1 MTSFSSIFK
10 ELTKS
15 KLRLVRRLAFLQ
27 IVVGV
32 LLGFWALLRMAFQGE
47 SKSYMLTA
55 FITITPLFDLA
66 YLFLS
71 SRKNEQV
78 YASQTWRLAPI
89 KNSALLFANLGSAI
103 IDGIFLV
110 ILQIAMIV
118 IAGLPV
124 IITSEFWQTT
134 FKNFG
139 SIGEGKLWQDI
150 HLADLLSVILLII
163 LIGMFIYLAVSLIN
177 FTGKIVS
184 DFLPEKIS
192 KLVYFLVVV
201 SLTCIGLIFLMNVY
215 WFVMNSLTG
224 FLQNGMFLTTLSKD
238 AIDVRSNLT
247 ENYLTMAVVLVVDII
262 LIIVNIFLLNKYHEA
277 KI

>member
-32 LLGFWALLRMAFQGE
+32 LFGFWALLRMAFQGE

-110 ILQIAMIV
+110 ILQIVMII

-124 IITSEFWQTT
+124 IITNEFWQTT

-150 HLADLLSVILLII
+150 HLAD
-163 LIGMFIYLAVSLIN
+163 
-177 FTGKIVS
+177 
-184 DFLPEKIS
+184 
-192 KLVYFLVVV
+192 

>member
-15 KLRLVRRLAFLQ
+15 KLRLVRRLALLQ

-32 LLGFWALLRMAFQGE
+32 LLGFWALLKMAFQGE

-110 ILQIAMIV
+110 ILQIVMIV

-124 IITSEFWQTT
+124 IITNEFWQTT

-224 FLQNGMFLTTLSKD
+224 FCK
-238 AIDVRSNLT
+238 
-247 ENYLTMAVVLVVDII
+247 MAC
-262 LIIVNIFLLNKYHEA
+262 F
-277 KI
+277 

>member
-15 KLRLVRRLAFLQ
+15 KLRLVRRLALLQ

-32 LLGFWALLRMAFQGE
+32 LLGFWALLKMAFQGE

-124 IITSEFWQTT
+124 IITNEFWQTT

-139 SIGEGKLWQDI
+139 SIGEEKLWQDI

>member
-15 KLRLVRRLAFLQ
+15 KLRLVRRLALLQ

-32 LLGFWALLRMAFQGE
+32 LLGFGALLKMAFQGE

-110 ILQIAMIV
+110 ILQIVMIV

-124 IITSEFWQTT
+124 IITNEFWQTT

>member
-1 MTSFSSIFK
+1 MTSFASIFK

-124 IITSEFWQTT
+124 IITNEFWQTT

>member
-15 KLRLVRRLAFLQ
+15 KLRLVRRLALLQ

-32 LLGFWALLRMAFQGE
+32 LLGFWALLKMAFQGE

-71 SRKNEQV
+71 SRKNEQA

-110 ILQIAMIV
+110 ILQIVMIV

-124 IITSEFWQTT
+124 IITNEFWQTT

>member
-15 KLRLVRRLAFLQ
+15 KLRLVRRLALLQ

-32 LLGFWALLRMAFQGE
+32 LLGFWALLKMAFQGE

-78 YASQTWRLAPI
+78 YTSQTWRLAPI

-110 ILQIAMIV
+110 ILQIVMIV

-124 IITSEFWQTT
+124 IITNEFWQTT

>member
-15 KLRLVRRLAFLQ
+15 KLRLVRRLALLQ

-32 LLGFWALLRMAFQGE
+32 LLGFWALLKMAFQGE

-110 ILQIAMIV
+110 ILQIVMIV

-124 IITSEFWQTT
+124 IIINEFWQTT

>member
-15 KLRLVRRLAFLQ
+15 KLRLVRRLALLQ

-32 LLGFWALLRMAFQGE
+32 LLGFWALLKMAFQGE

-110 ILQIAMIV
+110 ILQIVMIV

-124 IITSEFWQTT
+124 IITNEFWQTT

-215 WFVMNSLTG
+215 WFVMSSLTG

>member
-32 LLGFWALLRMAFQGE
+32 LLGFWALLKMAFQGE

-110 ILQIAMIV
+110 ILQIVMII

-124 IITSEFWQTT
+124 IITNEFWQTT